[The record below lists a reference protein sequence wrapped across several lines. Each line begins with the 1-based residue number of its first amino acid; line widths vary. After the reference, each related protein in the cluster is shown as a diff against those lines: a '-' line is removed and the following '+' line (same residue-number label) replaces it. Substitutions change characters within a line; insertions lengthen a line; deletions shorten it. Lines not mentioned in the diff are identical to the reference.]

1 MPSPRNS
8 SPAPSRSLAPSL
20 LNERSAIRVPLR
32 PPLRALV
39 RGRAIDSPPPRRDYI
54 QNDVSPT
61 AFPFIAEGTIM
72 RPTLIMGLA
81 AVFAASTAAAQ
92 EVTLRAVSAFAE
104 KTTYSR
110 GFELFIERVNRDGK
124 GVLQINYIG
133 GPKAMPPF
141 EVGNALKSGVVDVAN
156 STGAFYTNVMPEAD
170 SWKLTER
177 PMAELRKNGGYDYMS
192 HLYAEKMNAI
202 FLARHVDGN
211 PFHLYLN
218 KSISSP
224 DLTGLKIRITPVYR
238 DFFQALGATV
248 VQTAPGEVYTALERG
263 VVDGYGWPINGIF
276 DLNWHEKTKYRVDP
290 GFYNAEVSLVMNLD
304 KWKALTA
311 AQRDLL
317 MKHVVALEAANDSWK
332 KVNEDDI
339 RRQKEAGIQTISFD
353 PASAKQYYDKAY
365 EVGWASAIKSNP
377 QYGAQMRKLFSR

>member
-1 MPSPRNS
+1 
-8 SPAPSRSLAPSL
+8 
-20 LNERSAIRVPLR
+20 
-32 PPLRALV
+32 
-39 RGRAIDSPPPRRDYI
+39 
-54 QNDVSPT
+54 
-61 AFPFIAEGTIM
+61 M

-81 AVFAASTAAAQ
+81 AVFATTAAAAQ

-133 GPKAMPPF
+133 GPQAMPPF

-170 SWKLTER
+170 AWKLTER
-177 PMAELRKNGGYDYMS
+177 PMSELRKNGGYNYMAQ
-192 HLYAEKMNAI
+192 LYADKMNAI

-218 KSISSP
+218 KPIASP

-263 VVDGYGWPINGIF
+263 VVDGYGWPITGIF
-276 DLNWHEKTKYRVDP
+276 DLGWHEKTKYRVDP
-290 GFYNAEVSLVMNLD
+290 GFYTAEVSILVNKSTWD
-304 KWKALTA
+304 RLTD
-311 AQRDLL
+311 AQRGLL
-317 MKHVVALEAANDSWK
+317 RKAGEQAEADAVAIFAEENAKDTK
-332 KVNEDDI
+332 
-339 RRQKEAGIQTISFD
+339 RQAEAGIQTIKLEG
-353 PASAKQYYDKAY
+353 AAGKLYRDKAY
-365 EVGWASAIKSNP
+365 EAGWAGIIRQSP
-377 QYGAQMRKLFSR
+377 QHGAKLKEFFAKAN